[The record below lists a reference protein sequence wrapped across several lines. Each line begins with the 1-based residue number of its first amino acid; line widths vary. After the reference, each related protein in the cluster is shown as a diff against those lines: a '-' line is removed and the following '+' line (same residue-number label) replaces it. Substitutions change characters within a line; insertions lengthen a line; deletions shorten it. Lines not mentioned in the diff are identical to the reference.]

1 MLTAILN
8 AQKTTEYNVMKSGL
22 TVITVSGRLFCLFSF
37 FFCAPL
43 SVTLFFFF
51 HLLPTILSCTVSR
64 GPGEPPGGQ
73 GEMER
78 SGGPHSDSGSISP
91 TWERDRRGPPPGP
104 LPGPPGP
111 LGPPGVCSYVREKKT
126 GENQTVTSA
135 HTANISQIIKTMFS
149 KQKRRAKVSKNEVS
163 VSMSNPC

>member
-8 AQKTTEYNVMKSGL
+8 AQKTTEYNMMKSGL
-22 TVITVSGRLFCLFSF
+22 TVITLSGRLFCLFSF

-43 SVTLFFFF
+43 SVCHSVFF
-51 HLLPTILSCTVSR
+51 HLLPKILSCTVSR

-104 LPGPPGP
+104 PGP
-111 LGPPGVCSYVREKKT
+111 LGPPGVCV
-126 GENQTVTSA
+126 
-135 HTANISQIIKTMFS
+135 HM
-149 KQKRRAKVSKNEVS
+149 
-163 VSMSNPC
+163 

>member
-8 AQKTTEYNVMKSGL
+8 AQKTTEYNMMKSGL
-22 TVITVSGRLFCLFSF
+22 TVITLSGRLFCLFSF

-43 SVTLFFFF
+43 SVCHSVFFR
-51 HLLPTILSCTVSR
+51 LLPKILSCTVSR

-91 TWERDRRGPPPGP
+91 TWERDRRGPPS
-104 LPGPPGP
+104 GPPGP
-111 LGPPGVCSYVREKKT
+111 LGPPGVCVFICERGKKKWREPDCYKCPHRQHLT
-126 GENQTVTSA
+126 DYQDNV
-135 HTANISQIIKTMFS
+135 
-149 KQKRRAKVSKNEVS
+149 
-163 VSMSNPC
+163 

>member
-8 AQKTTEYNVMKSGL
+8 AQKTTEYNMMKSGL
-22 TVITVSGRLFCLFSF
+22 TVITLSGRLFCLFSF

-43 SVTLFFFF
+43 SVCHSVFFR
-51 HLLPTILSCTVSR
+51 LLPKILSCTVSR

-104 LPGPPGP
+104 LPGPPG
-111 LGPPGVCSYVREKKT
+111 VCSYVREKKKS

-135 HTANISQIIKTMFS
+135 HTANISQIIKIMFS
-149 KQKRRAKVSKNEVS
+149 KQK
-163 VSMSNPC
+163 